1 MEKAASLVIIIGV
14 LLWVASILIFK
25 GLWRFQMLSAGVI
38 IFGIILAHTWEE
50 LFRNEDDWPSYYYLM
65 EEEFGKETGNSG
77 WRMAGV
83 G

>member
-14 LLWVASILIFK
+14 LFWVASILLFK

-50 LFRNEDDWPSYYYLM
+50 LFRNEDD
-65 EEEFGKETGNSG
+65 
-77 WRMAGV
+77 
-83 G
+83 